1 MLHLFYVHD
10 FLEEAALQK
19 IQLCLDEFCRL
30 KEAAKTLPP
39 LIFPPTPTDIPES
52 PPQLPFGLNESFLK
66 HQNSVMPLMNQVD
79 GIRTDESVVV
89 RRARKQAI
97 DQMIAYDNSLT
108 GHVAACWER
117 ERGLRLQT
125 SMESNASQAGGP
137 SDVTLEGQSITISMV
152 ALVDRFVI
160 EIDRKAGITRA

>member
-1 MLHLFYVHD
+1 M
-10 FLEEAALQK
+10 QK

-52 PPQLPFGLNESFLK
+52 PPQLPIGPNESFLK
-66 HQNSVMPLMNQVD
+66 HQNSVMPLISQVD
-79 GIRTDESVVV
+79 GIPTDESVVV

-97 DQMIAYDNSLT
+97 DRMIAYDDRLT
-108 GHVAACWER
+108 SYVAACWER

-125 SMESNASQAGGP
+125 SMDSNASQAGGP
-137 SDVTLEGQSITISMV
+137 SGATFEGQSITISMV
-152 ALVDRFVI
+152 ALVDKFVI
-160 EIDRKAGITRA
+160 EIDRKAGITTA